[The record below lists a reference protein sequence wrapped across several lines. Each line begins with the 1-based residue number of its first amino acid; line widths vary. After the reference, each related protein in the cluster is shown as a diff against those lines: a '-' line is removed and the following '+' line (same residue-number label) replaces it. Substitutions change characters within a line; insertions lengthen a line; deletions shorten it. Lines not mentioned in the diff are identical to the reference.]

1 MLPHKLYPW
10 GNIIISM
17 VRNSVRD
24 QLNASKQFNKVDL
37 KKTSQNG
44 QGLWLKAGSSKM
56 ALLQN
61 YFFFLLVPNFL
72 E

>member
-37 KKTSQNG
+37 KKKKKTSQNG
-44 QGLWLKAGSSKM
+44 QGL
-56 ALLQN
+56 
-61 YFFFLLVPNFL
+61 
-72 E
+72 